1 MKKNKFE
8 GTIFDLS
15 EKHVAIFGGSGQIGI
30 NTTEILLD
38 AGANVRVFDVIS
50 ETSFQKKFNDNM
62 SSFFES
68 GKLSYVQIDITNEDS
83 VKNSSDLYA
92 VTGID
97 VIINHVHY
105 KGSPEELIPNGDFF
119 KNLENYSFDI
129 WKKTLD
135 VNLNG
140 LFLITKYFGEKMIS
154 SGGGVL
160 VNTSSTYGLVSPK
173 SEIYGDSGI
182 NSPISYATT
191 KSAILNFT
199 KYVAHWSK
207 HNIRANCLSPG
218 GVSNVNQSKEFIEAY
233 ESHTPLKRMAKPSDY
248 KGALLFLCSDASSY
262 MTGSNL
268 IVDGGWTAW

>member
-1 MKKNKFE
+1 M
-8 GTIFDLS
+8 
-15 EKHVAIFGGSGQIGI
+15 
-30 NTTEILLD
+30 
-38 AGANVRVFDVIS
+38 
-50 ETSFQKKFNDNM
+50 
-62 SSFFES
+62 
-68 GKLSYVQIDITNEDS
+68 
-83 VKNSSDLYA
+83 
-92 VTGID
+92 
-97 VIINHVHY
+97 
-105 KGSPEELIPNGDFF
+105 
-119 KNLENYSFDI
+119 
-129 WKKTLD
+129 D

-160 VNTSSTYGLVSPK
+160 VNTSSTYGLVSPR

-199 KYVAHWSK
+199 KYVATHWSK
-207 HNIRANCLSPG
+207 HN
-218 GVSNVNQSKEFIEAY
+218 
-233 ESHTPLKRMAKPSDY
+233 SDY